1 MDKLTYFLNALNAQA
16 HHQRSWV
23 LRAFSLFQEDPDSWK
38 SSLEPF
44 RLTLSPTG
52 YAFVDPSSKDK
63 LTPIDLPEGSVD
75 LASRPLFHAFE
86 TVTAPAGFPFFP
98 EGGITTYGN
107 LLFNATVFS
116 AVGNRLGVFNDY
128 VDIGKIESKLPE
140 ILVDDPAPGETV
152 PEGKLSISD
161 HIRFCD
167 AVGYLQEFTQLFT
180 HALTEKAITPPT
192 GLEQKKAEIL
202 EKYKDSLNDP
212 LTQTK
217 IYSELV
223 AFDAEYLRGD
233 PSELFLISAKSRN
246 TVRRKLFLIQGAEA
260 GLSNSQELPL
270 ITNSL
275 VEGWQKESIP
285 QIIDV
290 LRAGSF
296 DRGSETELGGVE
308 AKWLMRS
315 TSNVRVV
322 EQDCGTKMGKYT
334 KVLPHNV
341 HKMVG
346 RYYVANDQVVLIETA
361 QDANKLVGQ
370 SVLLRAPHYCRLPH
384 TDYCH
389 ICLGV
394 KLSANKDG
402 VSMAATARGGGF
414 LSIFLGAMHAK
425 VMESATLDLE
435 TTLT

>member
-23 LRAFSLFQEDPDSWK
+23 LRAFSLFQEDPESWK

-52 YAFVDPSSKDK
+52 YAFVQSFNDP
-63 LTPIDLPEGSVD
+63 TPTAIEDGDPT
-75 LASRPLFHAFE
+75 RPLFSAFE
-86 TVTAPAGFPFFP
+86 TAQVPADVVPFFP
-98 EGGITTYGN
+98 MGGLTTYGN

-140 ILVDDPAPGETV
+140 MLVDDPEPGQAV

-167 AVGYLQEFTQLFT
+167 ALGYLQEFTQLFT
-180 HALTEKAITPPT
+180 QALTEKAITPPT

-315 TSNVRVV
+315 TSNIRVV
-322 EQDCGTKMGKYT
+322 YQDCGTKMGKYT

-346 RYYVANDQVVLIETA
+346 RYYTANDQVVLIETA
-361 QDANKLVGQ
+361 EDANKLVGQ

-389 ICLGV
+389 VCLGV

-425 VMESATLDLE
+425 VMESAALDLE